1 MEDKIFTRERTPGY
15 ICCCR
20 NLLAKAWGVKWLLEG
35 DSNTAFFHK
44 SANGRK
50 RKSIIH
56 SLEDEGVSFSEQAE
70 LREHITQY
78 YKKLFGKEEIAD
90 IHLNCGIW
98 SNQQKITPEENDR
111 LTEPFTLEE
120 VDAAVK
126 EMRNGTAPGPDG
138 FSIESFKKILA
149 AYKR

>member
-1 MEDKIFTRERTPGY
+1 M
-15 ICCCR
+15 
-20 NLLAKAWGVKWLLEG
+20 
-35 DSNTAFFHK
+35 
-44 SANGRK
+44 
-50 RKSIIH
+50 
-56 SLEDEGVSFSEQAE
+56 EDEGVSFSEQAE